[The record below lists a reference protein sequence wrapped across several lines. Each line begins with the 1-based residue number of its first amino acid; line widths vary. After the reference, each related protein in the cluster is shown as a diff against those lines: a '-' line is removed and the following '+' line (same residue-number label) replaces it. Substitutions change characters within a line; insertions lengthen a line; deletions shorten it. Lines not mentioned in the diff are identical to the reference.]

1 MYFHHLSNIKAN
13 EKFPCYSC
21 KFIHT
26 GTSTIA
32 FWEINADS
40 PIPEH
45 SHIHEQIMHVLEGVF
60 ELTVDG
66 QTEQLTAGAIVTIP
80 SNIKHGGKAI
90 SNCKVI
96 DVFMPEREDY
106 K

>member
-1 MYFHHLSNIKAN
+1 MYFHHLSHIEAK
-13 EKFPCYSC
+13 EMFPGYFG

-26 GTSTIA
+26 GTSTVA
-32 FWEINADS
+32 FWNIEAGS

-45 SHIHEQIMHVLEGVF
+45 AHVHEQIMHVVEGVF

-66 QTEQLTAGAIVTIP
+66 RSEQLTAGAIVTIP
-80 SNIKHGGKAI
+80 SNVKHGGKAI

-96 DVFMPEREDY
+96 DVFMPEREEY

>member
-1 MYFHHLSNIKAN
+1 MYFHQLSNITVK
-13 EKFPCYSC
+13 EKFPGYFG

-26 GTSTIA
+26 GSSTIA
-32 FWEINADS
+32 FWEIKANS

-45 SHIHEQIMHVLEGVF
+45 SHVHEQIMHVLEGTF

-66 QTEQLTAGAIVTIP
+66 QTEQLTAGAVVTIP
-80 SNIKHGGKAI
+80 SNVKHGGSSI
-90 SNCKVI
+90 TDCKVI

>member
-1 MYFHHLSNIKAN
+1 MYFHHLSQITAK
-13 EKFPCYSC
+13 EMFPGYFG

-26 GTSTIA
+26 GTSTVA
-32 FWEINADS
+32 FWEIKAGS

-45 SHIHEQIMHVLEGVF
+45 SHIHEQIMHVLEGEF

-66 QTEQLTAGAIVTIP
+66 TPQLLTAGAVVTIP
-80 SNIKHGGKAI
+80 SGIVHKGHAVTD
-90 SNCKVI
+90 CKVI
-96 DVFMPEREDY
+96 DIFMPEREDY